1 MTATAIEKE
10 EEARV
15 EPEKPQVAVVLG
27 HPGRRQRRPFI
38 VVDDPLLQEF
48 QGARLKKTL
57 DRMLTDPIIAGIVD
71 RTALLLRSPTW
82 TVEAGM
88 AAGEEAPSDLDQQ
101 FADFV
106 QRNFDDLDPGWRSVI
121 ADSAEMIVWGFHL
134 AEILYARHDDGSVR
148 WAAAMPLQQRT
159 IEEWKLDDIG
169 RLSQV
174 WQRLEDRAGS
184 WIPHWK
190 LFHFRTKPAAGQ
202 PEGYPLVRN
211 AFLPWADKQELRRI
225 TKLALRRDW
234 TGIAK
239 MEVPAKILSVA
250 ATDDDKAML
259 SEIEEMVREVER
271 DEREGLVVPA
281 EEDGRG
287 NQTGYKLSLLQS
299 SGTRTV
305 PLLDLWRQHNADLAV
320 GMLSEVVLLGTVP
333 TGVFSGQVA
342 GVKTEWFARAINS
355 FLDMDAEHVEK
366 NALRTLRD
374 LNPAFA
380 QAAIPK
386 LRHSD
391 IDPIDLESL
400 GLFVQRIGA
409 GGFITPESGLEEAL
423 RLRAK
428 LPMARGEEEI

>member
-1 MTATAIEKE
+1 
-10 EEARV
+10 
-15 EPEKPQVAVVLG
+15 
-27 HPGRRQRRPFI
+27 
-38 VVDDPLLQEF
+38 
-48 QGARLKKTL
+48 
-57 DRMLTDPIIAGIVD
+57 
-71 RTALLLRSPTW
+71 
-82 TVEAGM
+82 
-88 AAGEEAPSDLDQQ
+88 
-101 FADFV
+101 
-106 QRNFDDLDPGWRSVI
+106 
-121 ADSAEMIVWGFHL
+121 
-134 AEILYARHDDGSVR
+134 
-148 WAAAMPLQQRT
+148 
-159 IEEWKLDDIG
+159 
-169 RLSQV
+169 
-174 WQRLEDRAGS
+174 LEDRAGS

-211 AFLPWADKQELRRI
+211 AFLPWVDKQELRRI

-239 MEVPAKILSVA
+239 MEVPARILSAA
-250 ATDDDKAML
+250 ATDDDKTML
-259 SEIEEMVREVER
+259 AEIESMVRDVER

-320 GMLSEVVLLGTVP
+320 GMLSEVVLLGIVP

-366 NALRTLRD
+366 NTLRTLRD
-374 LNPAFA
+374 LNPKFA
-380 QAAIPK
+380 GAAIPK